1 MKKILIAA
9 ALFLSMSA
17 FATPENVTVNE
28 KVLTAFNQVFKNAQQ
43 AVWHEENNRFEVQ
56 FRQDETT
63 VKVLYD
69 AEGNML
75 ESLRYYNEAQ
85 LPMLI
90 RAKLKK
96 EFAGKTVFG
105 VTEHAANNE
114 VVYHITLQDEK
125 NWTMVV
131 ADSGANLQVEKKYKK
146 A

>member
-9 ALFLSMSA
+9 SLFITMSA
-17 FATPENVTVNE
+17 FATPTAVNE
-28 KVLTAFNQVFKNAQQ
+28 KVLHAFNQVFKNAQQ
-43 AVWHEENNRFEVQ
+43 AVWHEENGRFEVR
-56 FRQDETT
+56 FRQDESTI
-63 VKVLYD
+63 KIMYD

-75 ESLRYYNEAQ
+75 ESLRYYSEAQ

-96 EFAGKTVFG
+96 EFAGKKVFG

-114 VVYHITLQDEK
+114 VLYHITLEDEK
-125 NWTMVV
+125 NWTTITSN
-131 ADSGANLQVEKKYKK
+131 DSGNLSLVQKLKK

>member
-1 MKKILIAA
+1 MKKIIVAV

-17 FATPENVTVNE
+17 FANPTTVNE

-75 ESLRYYNEAQ
+75 ESLRYYSEAQ

-96 EFAGKTVFG
+96 QFAGKAVFG

-114 VVYHITLQDEK
+114 MVYHIILQDDK

-131 ADSGANLQVEKKYKK
+131 ADGSANLRVEKKYKK